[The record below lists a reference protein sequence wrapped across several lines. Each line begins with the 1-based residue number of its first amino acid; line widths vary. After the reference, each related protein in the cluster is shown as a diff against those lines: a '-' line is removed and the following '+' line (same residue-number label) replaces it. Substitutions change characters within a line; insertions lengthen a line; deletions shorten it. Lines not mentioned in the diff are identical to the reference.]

1 LARVLVLHTG
11 GTLMM
16 TPSGGGILRPDVY
29 GRDLVAELPSL
40 ARTADVTPRILFNL
54 DSGDMQPSNWVEL
67 ARAVHHALADEGFH
81 GVVVVHGTD
90 TMAYGASTL
99 ALLLGPL
106 TRPVVLTG
114 AQRPLVEVR
123 TDARQNLV
131 DAVFTA
137 TLPVPEVCIA
147 FASRVFRGVRCMKRD
162 SWALAAFDS
171 PSCRPLVE
179 LGIDAEIAP
188 HVRAPAAA
196 LAPFDPRL
204 EPRVLAIRVFPGL
217 DPALLIGALRAGVKG
232 LVLEAYG
239 TGNLPTLGGSL
250 IPAIEEARARGVPV
264 LVVSQCPRGV
274 VEMGR
279 YAGGAA
285 AAAAGAMSA
294 GDMTVEAAIAKMMI
308 GLGRHTSGDEL
319 RGWID
324 RDVVGE
330 RQGAL
335 AAS

>member
-1 LARVLVLHTG
+1 VARVLVLHTG

-16 TPSGGGILRPDVY
+16 KPAGAELRPDVY
-29 GRDLVAELPSL
+29 ERDLLAELPIL
-40 ARTADVTPRILFNL
+40 ARAADVTPRILFNL
-54 DSGDMQPSNWVEL
+54 DSGDMQPPDWVTV
-67 ARAVHHALADEGFH
+67 ARAVHHALADEDFD

-90 TMAYGASTL
+90 TMAYGASAL
-99 ALLLGPL
+99 ALMLGPL
-106 TRPVVLTG
+106 TRPVVFTG

-131 DAVFTA
+131 DAVLAA

-147 FASRVFRGVRCMKRD
+147 FASRVLRGARSMKRD
-162 SWALAAFDS
+162 AWALAAFDS

-179 LGIDAEIAP
+179 LGIDVELASHI
-188 HVRAPAAA
+188 RSPASA
-196 LAPFDPRL
+196 LAAFDPRI
-204 EPRVLAIRVFPGL
+204 EPRVLAVRVFPGL
-217 DPALLIGALRAGVKG
+217 DPQLLLGAVRAGVKG

-239 TGNLPTLGGSL
+239 TGNLPKLGGSL

-285 AAAAGAMSA
+285 AAAAGAISG
-294 GDMTVEAAIAKMMI
+294 GDMTVEAALAKMMI
-308 GLGRHTSGDEL
+308 GLGRHASMADL
-319 RGWID
+319 RAWLEA
-324 RDVVGE
+324 DVIGE
-330 RQGAL
+330 REVTAP
-335 AAS
+335 